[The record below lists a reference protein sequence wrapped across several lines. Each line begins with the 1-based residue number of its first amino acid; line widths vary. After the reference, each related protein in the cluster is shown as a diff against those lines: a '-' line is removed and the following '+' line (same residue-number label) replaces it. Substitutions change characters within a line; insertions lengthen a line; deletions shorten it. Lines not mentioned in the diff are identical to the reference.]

1 MLMIISGHVFCI
13 PVLCRGLY
21 EKAIHRF
28 LKECKYGEFCYK
40 ITQNSIATP
49 VEQPNNHNTT

>member
-1 MLMIISGHVFCI
+1 MYFVFQFCAED
-13 PVLCRGLY
+13 Y